1 MPKFFTEFKKFAM
14 RGNMLDMT
22 VGIVIG
28 GGFGKIVTSLVNDI
42 IMPPLGFL
50 IGGVDF
56 KDLKILLKPEQL
68 SSAGEIT
75 VPVISFNY
83 GIFIQNIID
92 FLIVAIAVFI
102 MVRLV
107 NRISKKSILG
117 EKETE
122 PVSVTPPRQ
131 EILLEEI
138 RDLLRTKK

>member
-1 MPKFFTEFKKFAM
+1 MGFIQEFKKFAM

-56 KDLKILLKPEQL
+56 KDLKILLKSEQL
-68 SSAGEIT
+68 ASTGEVVI
-75 VPVISFNY
+75 PAISFNY
-83 GIFIQNIID
+83 GIFIQNIVD

-102 MVRLV
+102 MVRII
-107 NRISKKSILG
+107 NKISKKSALG
-117 EKETE
+117 GKEAE
-122 PVSVTPPRQ
+122 PIPVAPPRQ
-131 EILLEEI
+131 EVLLEEI
-138 RDLLRTKK
+138 RDLLNSRTK

>member
-1 MPKFFTEFKKFAM
+1 MGFIQEFKKFAM

-56 KDLKILLKPEQL
+56 KDLKILLKSEQL
-68 SSAGEIT
+68 ASTGEVAI
-75 VPVISFNY
+75 PAISFNY
-83 GIFIQNIID
+83 GIFIQNIVD

-102 MVRLV
+102 MVRII
-107 NRISKKSILG
+107 NKISKK
-117 EKETE
+117 KEVE
-122 PVSVTPPRQ
+122 PVPVAPPRQ
-131 EILLEEI
+131 EVLLEEI
-138 RDLLRTKK
+138 RDLLNSRTK